1 MIWTCHR
8 RPEEL
13 AVLELGVEWKKR
25 KVGRFGAKSS
35 VVNDQKGVRQ
45 ARLIG
50 TFMDLLHSSFA
61 DKLPSHCY

>member
-25 KVGRFGAKSS
+25 KVGAKSS

-61 DKLPSHCY
+61 DKLPSHYY